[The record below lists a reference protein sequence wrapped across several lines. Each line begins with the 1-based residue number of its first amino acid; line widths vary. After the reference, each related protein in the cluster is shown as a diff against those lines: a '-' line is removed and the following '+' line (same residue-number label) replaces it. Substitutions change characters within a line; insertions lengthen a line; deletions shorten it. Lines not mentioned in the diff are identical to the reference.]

1 MNRANRRSP
10 WITLCA
16 RLTLAAFAATLP
28 GPAAWAQAVERVVP
42 VTASAISGSAGASLS
57 APSVLAPSPVSSLR
71 ALNAAPLSAPAL
83 AAAPL
88 AAPMASPA
96 APAIA
101 AAAAAAPSI
110 KAEAAVA
117 AAPSA
122 PAALTAAAPAH
133 VSAASPADRA
143 DAPAITAVESL
154 NMIGDDAKNGS
165 TNRNAIVRYDGGRG
179 GSGGNDGTGGPN
191 DKGPRQL
198 PSPAQAPVI
207 ALTKIFFPGT
217 SGVRLNITGAENLAL
232 IAAALRGGGY
242 AIAATL
248 GKDTAQGH
256 NAMATLVK
264 ITVTPDA
271 NGGRPT
277 IEMSSIRPVKITGYT
292 KTAETVLVAKVSY
305 PETVPSDPE
314 RVSDLGAL
322 AQQTLEQFARLDPEI
337 PAAAVSK
344 ILAESSAERLSNM
357 IAQAM
362 PFSDKVKLAL
372 LSAPSTEARLQ
383 QAILEMTAHFKSKTD
398 KAAAAAAGG
407 EAAANPLES
416 AETLKAKMAAI
427 GMPEAI
433 QTITLKEYEKLSA
446 MNPKDS
452 EAQKMRTYLEWMLE
466 MPWGQRTED
475 KLDIAQARSTLD
487 ADHSGLETVKERVLE
502 FLALRKKTGSKKGAI
517 IAFTGPPGV
526 GKTSIAAAIAQA
538 LGRKFVRLSL
548 GGVHDE
554 SVLRGHGR
562 TYVGSMPGEI
572 MRQMKNAG
580 TINPVML
587 LDEADKLGRNG
598 NQGDPTAALLE
609 ILDPAQ
615 NNTYR
620 DRYLDVPYDL
630 SEVLFIVTSNE
641 LSNIPEP
648 LRDRMEIIEFD
659 GYTTLEKMEIAEKH
673 IIPQKLGIAGL
684 TPAEA
689 TLTPAAI
696 RTIIEGYT
704 MEAGVRSLREKIEA
718 VMRKISAWT
727 ETKGEKVPGV
737 VDAKDVA
744 KYLGVARFSARQTA
758 QNGIGVAT
766 GLAVNTYGGS
776 TLNVEVSYEPGT
788 GQIKLRQQFGPDI
801 DDSARNAYKY
811 VKTHA
816 AKYGLEKLDFT
827 KIDIDLNITPSGK
840 VDGPSAGGLMVTAII
855 SALTGRSVA
864 PGLAMTGEI
873 TMRGDILPIGGLKQK
888 VMAAHRMGY
897 KEVIFPFANLKDIES
912 IPDEVRSGIILTP
925 AKTYDDIYPHAV
937 VPEVTGVPAATA
949 VKAPAAPATGGAPM
963 FVAAPADQSASYGFG
978 ARIMAILR
986 ALNPF
991 SSRR

>member
-1 MNRANRRSP
+1 MNRANRRSST
-10 WITLCA
+10 WIQLCA
-16 RLTLAAFAATLP
+16 RLTLAAFAAALP

-42 VTASAISGSAGASLS
+42 VTAPPAALGSAALA
-57 APSVLAPSPVSSLR
+57 APSVLSGSSLSSLR
-71 ALNAAPLSAPAL
+71 AAPLAPTAL
-83 AAAPL
+83 SAAPL
-88 AAPMASPA
+88 AAPMAAAAPLAA
-96 APAIA
+96 APAL
-101 AAAAAAPSI
+101 AAAAAPSAAI
-110 KAEAAVA
+110 EAAQA
-117 AAPSA
+117 AV

-133 VSAASPADRA
+133 VSAATPAERA
-143 DAPAITAVESL
+143 EAPAVTAVESL
-154 NMIGDDAKNGS
+154 NLIGGDARSGS
-165 TNRNAIVRYDGGRG
+165 AGRNAIVRYDGGRG
-179 GSGGNDGTGGPN
+179 GSDGDDGNGGGRAP
-191 DKGPRQL
+191 L
-198 PSPAQAPVI
+198 PSPSQAPVV
-207 ALTKIFFPGT
+207 ALTKVFFPGT
-217 SGVRLNITGAENLAL
+217 GAIRLNVNSQDFVSIIN
-232 IAAALRGGGY
+232 AAIRGGGY
-242 AIAATL
+242 AVAATV

-256 NAMATLVK
+256 NSLATLVK
-264 ITVTPDA
+264 ITIDRTGAKPAV
-271 NGGRPT
+271 
-277 IEMSSIRPVKITGYT
+277 EMTVLRPVKIDGYD
-292 KTAETVLVAKVSY
+292 KTAEGVALAKVSY
-305 PETVPSDPE
+305 PQSQPSDPS
-314 RVSDLGAL
+314 RLSDLGSL
-322 AQQTLEQFARLDPEI
+322 AQHVVEQFAALDPEI
-337 PAAAVSK
+337 PANVVSR
-344 ILAESSAERLSNM
+344 IMDESSVERLTGLISQN
-357 IAQAM
+357 M
-362 PFSDKVKLAL
+362 PFSLPVQLSLLA
-372 LSAPSTEARLQ
+372 APSTEARLQ
-383 QAILEMTAHFKSKTD
+383 AAILEMTAHFKAKTA
-398 KAAAAAAGG
+398 KAQAAANGDQAK
-407 EAAANPLES
+407 NPLES
-416 AETLKAKMAAI
+416 VETLKAKMAAI

-433 QTITLKEYEKLSA
+433 QATMTKEYEKYSQ

-452 EAQKMRTYLEWMLE
+452 EAQKNRTYLEWMLD

-475 KLDIAQARSTLD
+475 KLDIAQARATLD
-487 ADHSGLETVKERVLE
+487 ADHSGLDVVKERVLE

-630 SEVLFIVTSNE
+630 SEVLFVVTSNE

-659 GYTTLEKMEIAEKH
+659 GYTTLEKMAIAEQH

-684 TPAEA
+684 TDADA
-689 TLTPAAI
+689 KLTPAAI
-696 RTIIEGYT
+696 RRVIEGYT

-718 VMRKISAWT
+718 IMRKVSAWT
-727 ETKGEKVPGV
+727 ETKGEKTPGV
-737 VDAKDVA
+737 IDEKDVA
-744 KYLGVARFSARQTA
+744 KYLGVPRFSARQTA
-758 QNGIGVAT
+758 QNGVGVAT

-776 TLNVEVSYEPGT
+776 TLNVEVSYEPGS
-788 GQIKLRQQFGPDI
+788 GQLKLRKQFGDDI
-801 DDSARNAYKY
+801 EDSAKNAYKY

-816 AKYGLEKLDFT
+816 QQYGLDHIDFT
-827 KIDIDLNITPSGK
+827 KIDLDLDLTPAGK

-897 KEVIFPFANLKDIES
+897 KEVIFPYANLKDIES
-912 IPDEVRSGIILTP
+912 IPQEVRDGIILTP

-937 VPEVTGVPAATA
+937 VKEVTGVPASTP
-949 VKAPAAPATGGAPM
+949 APAAAAPSAPVT
-963 FVAAPADQSASYGFG
+963 FVAAPAPAKAESWGFG

-986 ALNPF
+986 ALNPW
-991 SSRR
+991 STRR

>member
-1 MNRANRRSP
+1 M
-10 WITLCA
+10 CA

-42 VTASAISGSAGASLS
+42 VSAPAALGSAALA
-57 APSVLAPSPVSSLR
+57 APSVLAASPISSLR
-71 ALNAAPLSAPAL
+71 VLNAAPLSAPAL

-88 AAPMASPA
+88 AAPMAALA
-96 APAIA
+96 APALQA
-101 AAAAAAPSI
+101 AAAAASAPI
-110 KAEAAVA
+110 EAQIAVA
-117 AAPSA
+117 PIS
-122 PAALTAAAPAH
+122 AAAPAH
-133 VSAASPADRA
+133 VSAASPAERA
-143 DAPAITAVESL
+143 DAPAMTAVESL
-154 NMIGDDAKNGS
+154 NLIGNDANNGS
-165 TNRNAIVRYDGGRG
+165 TGRTAIVRYDGGRG
-179 GSGGNDGTGGPN
+179 GNDGDGGNGGNKPA
-191 DKGPRQL
+191 PL
-198 PSPAQAPVI
+198 PSPASAPVI
-207 ALTKIFFPGT
+207 ALTKVFFPGT
-217 SGVRLNITGAENLAL
+217 GAIRLDVNSQEFAAIVNAAVRD
-232 IAAALRGGGY
+232 GGY
-242 AIAATL
+242 AVAATQ
-248 GKDTAQGH
+248 GKDTAKGH
-256 NAMATLVK
+256 NALATLVK
-264 ITVTPDA
+264 ITIDRTSGKPVV
-271 NGGRPT
+271 
-277 IEMSSIRPVKITGYT
+277 EMTVVRPVKITGYD
-292 KTAETVLVAKVSY
+292 KTAEGAAVAKVSY
-305 PETVPSDPE
+305 PESAPSNASRLSE
-314 RVSDLGAL
+314 LGSL
-322 AQQTLEQFARLDPEI
+322 AQHVVEQFAALDPEI
-337 PAAAVSK
+337 PTYVVDR
-344 ILAESSAERLSNM
+344 ILGESDVTRLTGLISQN
-357 IAQAM
+357 M
-362 PFSDKVKLAL
+362 PFPLPVQLAL
-372 LSAPSTEARLQ
+372 LAAPSTEARLQ
-383 QAILEMTAHFKSKTD
+383 AAILEMTAHFKAKTT
-398 KAAAAAAGG
+398 KAQPAASR
-407 EAAANPLES
+407 EKIKNPLES
-416 AETLKAKMAAI
+416 VETLKATMAAI
-427 GMPEAI
+427 GMPEEI
-433 QTITLKEYEKLSA
+433 QATMTKEYEKYSS

-452 EAQKMRTYLEWMLE
+452 EAQKNRTYLEWMLD

-475 KLDIAQARSTLD
+475 RLDIAMARAGLD
-487 ADHSGLETVKERVLE
+487 AEHSGLETVKERVLE

-526 GKTSIAAAIAQA
+526 GKTSIAAAIASA

-562 TYVGSMPGEI
+562 TYLGSMPGEI

-630 SEVLFIVTSNE
+630 SEVLFVVTSNE

-659 GYTTLEKMEIAEKH
+659 GYTTLEKMAIAEKH
-673 IIPQKLGIAGL
+673 IIPQKLGMAGL
-684 TPAEA
+684 TSAEA

-696 RTIIEGYT
+696 RRVIEGYT

-718 VMRKISAWT
+718 IMRKVSAWT
-727 ETKGEKVPGV
+727 ETKGEKSPGV
-737 VDAKDVA
+737 IDEGDVA
-744 KYLGVARFSARQTA
+744 KYLGVPRFSARQTA
-758 QNGIGVAT
+758 QNGVGVAT

-776 TLNVEVSYEPGT
+776 TLNVEVSYEPGS
-788 GQIKLRQQFGPDI
+788 GQLKLRKQFGDDI
-801 DDSARNAYKY
+801 EDSAKNAYKY

-816 AKYGLEKLDFT
+816 ALYGLEKIDFT
-827 KIDIDLNITPSGK
+827 KIDLDLDLTPAGK

-897 KEVIFPFANLKDIES
+897 KEVIFPYANLKDIES
-912 IPDEVRSGIILTP
+912 IPQEVRDGIILTP

-937 VPEVTGVPAATA
+937 VKDVTGVPATA
-949 VKAPAAPATGGAPM
+949 AST
-963 FVAAPADQSASYGFG
+963 SYGFG

-986 ALNPF
+986 ALNPWYTG
-991 SSRR
+991 R

>member
-1 MNRANRRSP
+1 M
-10 WITLCA
+10 LCA
-16 RLTLAAFAATLP
+16 RLTLAAFGATLP
-28 GPAAWAQAVERVVP
+28 GPAAWAQAVERVAP

-57 APSVLAPSPVSSLR
+57 APSVLAPSPIS
-71 ALNAAPLSAPAL
+71 ALNAVNAAPLSSPAL

-88 AAPMASPA
+88 AAPMAAVRGPLA
-96 APAIA
+96 APAVRA
-101 AAAAAAPSI
+101 AAAASAPI
-110 KAEAAVA
+110 EAEAA
-117 AAPSA
+117 A
-122 PAALTAAAPAH
+122 PAALAAAAPAH
-133 VSAASPADRA
+133 VSAATPAERA
-143 DAPAITAVESL
+143 EAPAITAVESL
-154 NMIGDDAKNGS
+154 NLIGGDAKNGS

-179 GSGGNDGTGGPN
+179 GSNGDGSGNGGPN
-191 DKGPRQL
+191 DKKTVSIP
-198 PSPAQAPVI
+198 QAPVI
-207 ALTKIFFPGT
+207 ALTKVFFPGT
-217 SGVRLNITGAENLAL
+217 GSVRLAVNGAENLAFV
-232 IAAALRGGGY
+232 AAAMRNGGY

-248 GKDTAQGH
+248 GKETAGGH
-256 NAMATLVK
+256 NATATLVQL
-264 ITVTPDA
+264 TMSDPATT
-271 NGGRPT
+271 GGKAAVDMRVL
-277 IEMSSIRPVKITGYT
+277 RVVKITGYT
-292 KTAETVLVAKVSY
+292 KTPEGVAVAKVSY
-305 PETVPSDPE
+305 PETVPSDPS

-337 PAAAVSK
+337 PASAVEK
-344 ILAESSAERLSNM
+344 ILAESSVERLANM

-372 LSAPSTEARLQ
+372 LAAPSTEARLQ
-383 QAILEMTAHFKSKTD
+383 QAILEMNVHFKSKTD
-398 KAAAAAAGG
+398 KAASEAAGG
-407 EAAANPLES
+407 AEAADAFES
-416 AETLKAKMAAI
+416 AETFKAKLAAI

-433 QTITLKEYEKLSA
+433 QSTALKEYEKLAA
-446 MNPKDS
+446 MDPKNS
-452 EAQKMRTYLEWMLE
+452 EGQKLRTYLEWMIE
-466 MPWGQRTED
+466 MPWSQRTED
-475 KLDIAQARSTLD
+475 SLDIAKARSTLD
-487 ADHSGLETVKERVLE
+487 ADHSGLDMVKERVLE

-526 GKTSIAAAIAQA
+526 GKTSIAAAIASA

-580 TINPVML
+580 TVNPVML

-615 NNTYR
+615 NDTYR

-630 SEVLFIVTSNE
+630 SEVLFVVTSNE

-659 GYTTLEKMEIAEKH
+659 GYTTLEKMDIAEKH

-696 RTIIEGYT
+696 RRVIEGYT

-718 VMRKISAWT
+718 IMRKVSAWT
-727 ETKGEKVPGV
+727 ETKGEKAPGV
-737 VDAKDVA
+737 IDEKDVA
-744 KYLGVARFSARQTA
+744 KYLGVPRFSARQTA

-776 TLNVEVSYEPGT
+776 TLNVEVSYERGS

-816 AKYGLEKLDFT
+816 AQYGLGHLDFT

-912 IPDEVRSGIILTP
+912 IPDEVRQGIILTP

-937 VPEVTGVPAATA
+937 VKEVTGVPAANA
-949 VKAPAAPATGGAPM
+949 APAAPAAAPT
-963 FVAAPADQSASYGFG
+963 FVAAPAAQPASYGFG

-986 ALNPF
+986 ALNPW
-991 SSRR
+991 SKRA